1 MASTLSWS
9 CSPMLS
15 SSNKAMASI
24 KANSTVPCGYVAFP
38 IPKNFGSKRGT
49 RLSMVR
55 AQTAA
60 GEENKDTSQSVDV
73 HVSKG
78 NQGTSV
84 ERRPRRVVDIS
95 NFGLWDPF
103 SPIRAL
109 RPMLDTMDRLFD
121 QTTTFPGAHRSAW
134 DWQARANWDVV
145 EEENEVKMRFDMPG
159 LDKEDVKLSVEDDVL
174 VIKGEHKKEGKDN
187 DSWSWRS
194 FNSYDTRIQLPDNLE
209 KDKIKAELKNGVLY
223 ISIPKTK
230 AERKVIDVQIQ

>member
-15 SSNKAMASI
+15 SSHKAMPSI
-24 KANSTVPCGYVAFP
+24 KANSTVPCCHVAFP
-38 IPKNFGSKRGT
+38 IPKNFGSKRGS

-55 AQTAA
+55 AQAAA
-60 GEENKDTSQSVDV
+60 GEENKGTSQSVDV
-73 HVSKG
+73 HVSEG

-145 EEENEVKMRFDMPG
+145 EEENEFKMRFDMPG
-159 LDKEDVKLSVEDDVL
+159 LDKEDVKVSVEDDVL

-194 FNSYDTRIQLPDNLE
+194 FNSYDTRMQLPDNLE

>member
-1 MASTLSWS
+1 
-9 CSPMLS
+9 
-15 SSNKAMASI
+15 
-24 KANSTVPCGYVAFP
+24 
-38 IPKNFGSKRGT
+38 
-49 RLSMVR
+49 MVR
-55 AQTAA
+55 AQAAA

-73 HVSKG
+73 HVSEG

-84 ERRPRRVVDIS
+84 ERRPRRVVDVS

-145 EEENEVKMRFDMPG
+145 EEENEFKMRFDMPG
-159 LDKEDVKLSVEDDVL
+159 LDKEDVKVSVEDDVL

-194 FNSYDTRIQLPDNLE
+194 FNSYDTRMQLPDNLE

>member
-1 MASTLSWS
+1 MIQR
-9 CSPMLS
+9 
-15 SSNKAMASI
+15 I
-24 KANSTVPCGYVAFP
+24 KHVAC
-38 IPKNFGSKRGT
+38 NCYT
-49 RLSMVR
+49 
-55 AQTAA
+55 
-60 GEENKDTSQSVDV
+60 
-73 HVSKG
+73 
-78 NQGTSV
+78 
-84 ERRPRRVVDIS
+84 
-95 NFGLWDPF
+95 GLWDPF

-109 RPMLDTMDRLFD
+109 RPMLDTMDRLLD
-121 QTTTFPGAHRSAW
+121 QSTTFPGAHRSAW
-134 DWQARANWDVV
+134 DWQTRANWDVV

-194 FNSYDTRIQLPDNLE
+194 FNSYDTRMQLPDNLE